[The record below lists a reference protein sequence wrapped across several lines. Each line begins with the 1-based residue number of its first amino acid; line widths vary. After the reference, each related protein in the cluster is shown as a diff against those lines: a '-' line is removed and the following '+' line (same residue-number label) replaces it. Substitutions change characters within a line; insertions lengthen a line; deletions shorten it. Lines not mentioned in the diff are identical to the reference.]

1 MSYNTSHVAR
11 LKDIKNLAETV
22 HSITDDHEARIGMLE
37 ELAMALLEM
46 TNAVL
51 KNLMKEE

>member
-1 MSYNTSHVAR
+1 MAYNTSHIAR

-37 ELAMALLEM
+37 ELAMALFEI
-46 TNAVL
+46 TNAVIT
-51 KNLMKEE
+51 NISKEE